1 MSPVLVV
8 IVTGEKHYKTIKSS
22 RKGPTSL
29 FSLLTPGAPQF
40 IISSLTSHIYH
51 TQEIKLQSYYSMSP
65 GVQFYRQLNI
75 VQYISCNSMFPIF
88 PIWARQLFQYWLA
101 HISIMV
107 SRKPHTTGKP
117 ILELWASQ
125 YFQYSF
131 TKTTHQNHTHNGNM
145 GEPIMEIWASQ
156 NFQYGFT
163 KTTHHR

>member
-1 MSPVLVV
+1 ML
-8 IVTGEKHYKTIKSS
+8 I
-22 RKGPTSL
+22 L
-29 FSLLTPGAPQF
+29 FYTLLDGFNWCAIFPNF
-40 IISSLTSHIYH
+40 
-51 TQEIKLQSYYSMSP
+51 
-65 GVQFYRQLNI
+65 
-75 VQYISCNSMFPIF
+75 SCNSMFPIF

-163 KTTHHR
+163 KTTQNHTPQPILEIWASPYFQSWWANISKVGEPIFPIWGLKLLSAHIH